1 MKLGIIAASMLV
13 GAASLVSVSAHAQ
26 TSQTLVVPKSAVPQA
41 GRVSP
46 DKPKPS
52 TKGHNVSQNMKKP
65 SRRLRPTLTATPVA
79 RTTLTTR
86 LAARPQG

>member
-26 TSQTLVVPKSAVPQA
+26 TSQPLVVPKSAVPQA

-46 DKPKPS
+46 DKPKPTALRFSSEPSVAAS
-52 TKGHNVSQNMKKP
+52 TDAPM
-65 SRRLRPTLTATPVA
+65 
-79 RTTLTTR
+79 
-86 LAARPQG
+86 AARVDPGK

>member
-1 MKLGIIAASMLV
+1 MKLGIIAASMLI

-46 DKPKPS
+46 DKPKPTALRFSSEPS
-52 TKGHNVSQNMKKP
+52 TSASTDAPM
-65 SRRLRPTLTATPVA
+65 
-79 RTTLTTR
+79 
-86 LAARPQG
+86 AARVDPGK

>member
-1 MKLGIIAASMLV
+1 MKLGIIAMLI
-13 GAASLVSVSAHAQ
+13 GAASLVSVSVYAQ

-52 TKGHNVSQNMKKP
+52 VLRFSSEP
-65 SRRLRPTLTATPVA
+65 S
-79 RTTLTTR
+79 
-86 LAARPQG
+86 AAASTEAPMAAQVDPGK